1 MWVDTTFV
9 SQRLPAAGFV
19 VCTHLTYEIDR
30 SLGCAR
36 DDHAAAADPARW
48 TSGIPEDE
56 LMWQHVLRHHRARG
70 NQAVFAEFVA
80 ADHRSVG
87 PTEAPNRTG
96 VGLSCQG
103 PVARGL
109 RSLVNT
115 AAGPTNASSSRE
127 TPSYTDTLFWILT

>member
-1 MWVDTTFV
+1 VWVDTTFV

-30 SLGCAR
+30 SLGCSR

-70 NQAVFAEFVA
+70 NQAVFALA
-80 ADHRSVG
+80 ARLDANYSLTWSRCLYHRG
-87 PTEAPNRTG
+87 GYKLPTVTFQSSDTG
-96 VGLSCQG
+96 SF
-103 PVARGL
+103 PVSNL
-109 RSLVNT
+109 CRSERAGGVSALEY
-115 AAGPTNASSSRE
+115 AA
-127 TPSYTDTLFWILT
+127 

>member
-30 SLGCAR
+30 SLGCSR

-87 PTEAPNRTG
+87 PDRGAEPGGHR
-96 VGLSCQG
+96 QG
-103 PVARGL
+103 CRGGGGT
-109 RSLVNT
+109 R
-115 AAGPTNASSSRE
+115 
-127 TPSYTDTLFWILT
+127 